1 MDSKKY
7 KIGIVGLGP
16 VGLMIAHHLDEAGCE
31 IVICDVI
38 KEKVELIKKEGI
50 ILEGIMNKKSKHKNV
65 FTSLKEVL
73 NSGIDIL
80 ICASKAYHVDYI
92 LDQIEKEN
100 ENKELLILSAQN
112 GIGVAHKYTSHFPD
126 SRIFRMVVNFAGN
139 LSSANTVNVTFF
151 NPPNYIASR
160 DDSRKDVADWYS
172 EVLNSVDLETH
183 STDSF
188 DLTNKIW
195 EKTILNAALSPLC
208 AISKLTMHEA
218 MVIPD
223 TNEIVER
230 IILEAISVAKAEDIT
245 FGKNFVKLCL
255 RYLNNAGNHFPSLAV
270 YLINKRET
278 EIDYMNGKIVEYGRK
293 HYIRTPL
300 NLTFT
305 NLVKAIT
312 DKNFGR
318 QFK

>member
-1 MDSKKY
+1 MDAKKY

-16 VGLMIAHHLDEAGCE
+16 VGLILTHHLHEAGCDL
-31 IVICDVI
+31 VLCDVI
-38 KEKVELIKKEGI
+38 KEKVDLIKKEGI
-50 ILEGIMNKKSKHKNV
+50 ILTGFMNKQSGYDNV
-65 FTSLKEVL
+65 FVKLKDVL
-73 NSGIDIL
+73 HSDIDIL

-92 LDQIEKEN
+92 LTEIEKEN
-100 ENKELLILSAQN
+100 NNKNLLILSAQN
-112 GIGVAHKYTSHFPD
+112 GIGVASKYMSHFPE
-126 SRIFRMVVNFAGN
+126 SKIFRMVVNFAGN
-139 LSSANTVNVTFF
+139 LSAPNVVNVTFF

-160 DDSRKDVADWYS
+160 DDSRKDIADWYS
-172 EVLNSVDLETH
+172 EILTSVDLLTH

-223 TNEIVER
+223 TKEIVER
-230 IILEAISVAKAEDIT
+230 IILEAVAVAKAEDIT
-245 FGKNFVKLCL
+245 FGRNFVKLCL

-270 YLINKRET
+270 DLINKRET

-305 NLVKAIT
+305 NLVRAIT

>member
-1 MDSKKY
+1 MNAKKY

-16 VGLMIAHHLDEAGCE
+16 VGLILAHHLDAAGCDL
-31 IVICDVI
+31 VLCDVI
-38 KEKVELIKKEGI
+38 EEKINLIKKEGI
-50 ILEGIMNKKSKHKNV
+50 ILEGIMNKKSKHSNV
-65 FTSLKEVL
+65 FLSLKEVL

-80 ICASKAYHVDYI
+80 ICSSKAYHVDFI

-100 ENKELLILSAQN
+100 KNKNLLILSAQN
-112 GIGVAHKYTSHFPD
+112 GIGVAHKYTSHFPE

-139 LSSANTVNVTFF
+139 LSAPNVVNVTFF

-172 EVLNSVDLETH
+172 EILTSVDLLTQ

-188 DLTNKIW
+188 DMTNKIW
-195 EKTILNAALSPLC
+195 QKTILNAALSPLC
-208 AISKLTMHEA
+208 AISRLTMHEA

-223 TNEIVER
+223 TKEIVER
-230 IILEAISVAKAEDIT
+230 IILEAVAVAKAEDIT
-245 FGKNFVKLCL
+245 FEKNFVKLCL

-270 YLINKRET
+270 DLMNKRET
-278 EIDYMNGKIVEYGRK
+278 EIEYMNGKIVAYGRK

-305 NLVKAIT
+305 NLVRAIT